1 VVLILRQQRLYS
13 KASNVWSI
21 ATQQANTDVHNGI
34 PTAKMVL
41 PLGTEALHKSSKFEF
56 AIVTSALNWTISP
69 EEKTV
74 SHISRIIHMKI
85 RQKSRAVLYI
95 TEKQINLTENMLKG
109 DKMK

>member
-41 PLGTEALHKSSKFEF
+41 PLGTETLHKSSKFEF
-56 AIVTSALNWTISP
+56 AIVTSALNWTSSP

-74 SHISRIIHMKI
+74 SHVSRKIHMKI
-85 RQKSRAVLYI
+85 RQKPRAESYI
-95 TEKQINLTENMLKG
+95 VHNRKTNKPKRKY
-109 DKMK
+109 D